1 MKYCRQK
8 SMEARWKKNI
18 SEPDENGCINWLGA
32 LDKDGYGRLMVYD
45 GSRPRAHRFSYQKHF
60 GAIPDGMLVCH
71 HCDNPSCV
79 NHEHLFLGTPKQN
92 SADRDKK
99 GRAAK
104 NNLEGCSMKMLP
116 NSKLS
121 KADVLEIRKLIK
133 PRLTLGQIAKM
144 FNVDYST
151 IYNIKHG
158 KTWYHLK

>member
-1 MKYCRQK
+1 MKK
-8 SMEARWKKNI
+8 TTEIRWKKNL
-18 SEPDENGCINWLGA
+18 SNPTAHGCINWLGA
-32 LDKDGYGRLMVYD
+32 LDKNGYGRLMID
-45 GSRPRAHRFSYQKHF
+45 SGERMRAHRFAYQQHF
-60 GAIPDGMLVCH
+60 GTIPKGMFVCH

-99 GRAAK
+99 GRTAK
-104 NNLEGCSMKMLP
+104 NNLAGCPMKMLP

-121 KADVLEIRKLIK
+121 KSDVLEIRKLIK
-133 PRLTLGQIAKM
+133 PRITIGQIAKM

-158 KTWYHLK
+158 ITWYHLK